1 MDKTNKDLKN
11 SIQNNIK
18 NQNAYYISGLNNY
31 NYHFKAAC
39 SSCPDSICVECR
51 NDHSFRN
58 NFEDIRTS
66 IDALPELFPKCF
78 VSLVSGNRPQN
89 HKNRS
94 INGA

>member
-31 NYHFKAAC
+31 NYHFKAAW
-39 SSCPDSICVECR
+39 SSCPDSICVECG

-58 NFEDIRTS
+58 NFEGVRTS
-66 IDALPELFPKCF
+66 IDAFPEIFPKYF
-78 VSLVSGNRPQN
+78 VNPVSQN
-89 HKNRS
+89 HKNHLVS
-94 INGA
+94 GA